1 MAIFV
6 QALRESWRAV
16 LVWAAA
22 LVAVMTLYLSF
33 YSSMGTMEG
42 MQAMMDQLPQAMV
55 DAFGFEDIGSG
66 AGWAQST
73 FFGLL
78 GLFILGAAGIS
89 WGARAIAGDEESG
102 MLELTLAH
110 RVTRTQVYVQ
120 RFLAIL
126 ARIALLG
133 AAVTAA
139 LLVLDA
145 AVGLELDRANVAP
158 QMLAYLGVGVL
169 CAAVALAVGAATG
182 NRGWALGAGAAVLAA
197 AFLLNAVGNM
207 DEGNRWMHAVSPVSW
222 AYENRPLANGW
233 DGGGLALLYG
243 VSLVLVVLG
252 WLVFT
257 RRDVTS

>member
-6 QALRESWRAV
+6 QALRESWRA
-16 LVWAAA
+16 LLGWAAA
-22 LVAVMTLYLSF
+22 LVAVLTLYLSF

-89 WGARAIAGDEESG
+89 WGARATAGDEESG

-126 ARIALLG
+126 VRLALLG

-145 AVGLELDRANVAP
+145 AVGLELDHANVAP
-158 QMLAYLGVGVL
+158 QMLAYLGTGVL
-169 CAAVALAVGAATG
+169 SAAVALALGAATG
-182 NRGWALGAGAAVLAA
+182 HRGWA
-197 AFLLNAVGNM
+197 
-207 DEGNRWMHAVSPVSW
+207 
-222 AYENRPLANGW
+222 
-233 DGGGLALLYG
+233 
-243 VSLVLVVLG
+243 
-252 WLVFT
+252 
-257 RRDVTS
+257 